1 MQYCSEE
8 GALKDWQVTPRFIS
22 PGLQAF
28 NTTSAA
34 KQNTEC
40 SSPRY
45 SQSSDSHINSN
56 QGGRFNNNSKLEQKL
71 AECIKKRDMSGIE
84 KCIAYGASVQT
95 STYKQDPPIMV
106 AIECGYRD
114 ITKLLLEHKGL
125 DLNEKA
131 RNGMLPLGYACMC
144 GKTEI
149 VEVLLK
155 AKANLNAQ
163 DAHGETALI
172 KAVTNSHL
180 AITNILLK
188 KGADANIQNS
198 SGITP
203 LHIAIIKSNEPIVKA
218 LLASK
223 KIDITIE
230 NKSGQTAEHLVE
242 IHPNAE
248 IKNML
253 SSKK

>member
-1 MQYCSEE
+1 
-8 GALKDWQVTPRFIS
+8 
-22 PGLQAF
+22 
-28 NTTSAA
+28 
-34 KQNTEC
+34 
-40 SSPRY
+40 
-45 SQSSDSHINSN
+45 
-56 QGGRFNNNSKLEQKL
+56 
-71 AECIKKRDMSGIE
+71 MSGIE

-95 STYKQDPPIMV
+95 STYKQDPPVMV

-155 AKANLNAQ
+155 AKANVNAQ

-188 KGADANIQNS
+188 KGADANIQNG

-218 LLASK
+218 LLAAK

-230 NKSGQTAEHLVE
+230 NKQGQTAEHLVE

-253 SSKK
+253 SSKKWLRK